1 MEEIGS
7 GISILKM
14 MKQIMDAM
22 KQNIWHQFK
31 VINLTGPQGM
41 LILILAHYGKMKI
54 SDLSERLTLSNS
66 TVSGIVDRLEKQG
79 LVERIRSKDD
89 RRVIYVNITS
99 ESRKKVEKHHKEIEK
114 RFNSMIQNAT
124 PDEIDKIITG
134 LITLKRVFDRQNSTK
149 ID

>member
-1 MEEIGS
+1 
-7 GISILKM
+7 
-14 MKQIMDAM
+14 
-22 KQNIWHQFK
+22 
-31 VINLTGPQGM
+31 INLTGPQGM

-114 RFNSMIQNAT
+114 RFNSMIQNAA